1 MTARATLKNVF
12 EIDMFIYKILLKVK
26 VKNMKKLLLVLPLIA
41 LLGACT
47 ETEEPLPET
56 TPAPSV
62 ELKSVKLT
70 TANSGLTNDDAVAP
84 VQTSL
89 DIEGKTEK
97 YTVEFSAGCYIHKDY
112 PEFVLKN
119 STYLKSVS
127 TFKVDRLVIDYMSK
141 KGITFDVKD
150 ASNAS
155 VTSHE
160 STVATEHSNDGDYGA
175 VLEYPINGTS
185 WSLYNT
191 FDGKAGT
198 NIYSVTV
205 IFEMAK

>member
-1 MTARATLKNVF
+1 
-12 EIDMFIYKILLKVK
+12 
-26 VKNMKKLLLVLPLIA
+26 MKKLLLVLPFVA

-47 ETEEPLPET
+47 EVEEPLPEPVSTPT
-56 TPAPSV
+56 TEV
-62 ELKSVKLT
+62 KSVKLT
-70 TANSGLTNDDAVAP
+70 SQNCGLTNEDATAP

-89 DIEGKTEK
+89 DIEGRTEK
-97 YTVEFSAGCYIHKDY
+97 YTFEFSTGCYVHSEY
-112 PEFVLKN
+112 PEFVLKGSN
-119 STYLKSVS
+119 YLKSVS
-127 TFKVDRLVIDYMSK
+127 TYKVDRLVIDYMSK

-150 ASNAS
+150 ANNAS

-160 STVATEHSNDGDYGA
+160 STVATEHTGAKDYGA

-191 FDGKAGT
+191 FDGNAGT